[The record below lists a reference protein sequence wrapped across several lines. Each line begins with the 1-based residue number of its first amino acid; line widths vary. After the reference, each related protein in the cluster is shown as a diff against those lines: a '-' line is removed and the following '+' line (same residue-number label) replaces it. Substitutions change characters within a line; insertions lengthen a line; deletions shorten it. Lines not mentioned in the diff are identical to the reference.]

1 MSDIKL
7 YISWNY
13 KNCRLVLTIVLFKK
27 RFFPLIPSSSAVRET
42 LRWIKGDSG
51 WISWVALHEM
61 RNRLWDLLLEELL
74 SESWS
79 SWFFSQMHS
88 YTQILCSTACL
99 RVCCVMPQQLACLF
113 FQSTVHMS
121 EVRTICDY
129 ICIYGL
135 VWLWKMIAL
144 RFNKQKSV
152 FALMKGCCHLFCRS
166 ATIRAPCGFCDRLFF
181 CITLNKRVQ
190 CINLT
195 LLGETKKGPLIQ

>member
-1 MSDIKL
+1 MNKL
-7 YISWNY
+7 SCTAWDE
-13 KNCRLVLTIVLFKK
+13 KQALGSASGGTAEWELKLLVLFSNA
-27 RFFPLIPSSSAVRET
+27 F
-42 LRWIKGDSG
+42 
-51 WISWVALHEM
+51 LHS
-61 RNRLWDLLLEELL
+61 DLM
-74 SESWS
+74 
-79 SWFFSQMHS
+79 QHS
-88 YTQILCSTACL
+88 
-99 RVCCVMPQQLACLF
+99 MPQGVLCHATTVGVLV

-121 EVRTICDY
+121 EVCTICDY

-195 LLGETKKGPLIQ
+195 LPGETKKGPLIQ